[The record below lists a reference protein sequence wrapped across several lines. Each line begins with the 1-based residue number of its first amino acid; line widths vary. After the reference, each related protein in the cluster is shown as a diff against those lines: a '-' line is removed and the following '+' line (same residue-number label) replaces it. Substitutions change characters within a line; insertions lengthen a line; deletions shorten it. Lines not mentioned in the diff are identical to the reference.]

1 MLKSKAVFI
10 AERYNMNY
18 NKVEFEAAFGTLRQ
32 IPQSDL
38 PEIVFA
44 GRSNVGKSSMLNK
57 LFNRKNLA
65 RVSSMPG
72 KTITINFFKVEDI
85 RIVDLPGYGYA
96 KVAKGEKR
104 RWAEM
109 MEGYFQSPRNIKLVV
124 QLVDMRHKPSEDDYI
139 MMRYL
144 QDAGLPFIV
153 AATKCDKLNK
163 TQYNERVA
171 GLCEELKEF
180 GDDLVIIPFSSEKG
194 NGVDELKIQIEK
206 ALN

>member
-1 MLKSKAVFI
+1 
-10 AERYNMNY
+10 MNY

-32 IPQSDL
+32 IPPSDL

-72 KTITINFFKVEDI
+72 KTITINFFKVEDV

-163 TQYNERVA
+163 TQYNDRVNS
-171 GLCEELKEF
+171 LREELKEF

-194 NGVDELKIQIEK
+194 NGVDDLKAQIEK
-206 ALN
+206 VI